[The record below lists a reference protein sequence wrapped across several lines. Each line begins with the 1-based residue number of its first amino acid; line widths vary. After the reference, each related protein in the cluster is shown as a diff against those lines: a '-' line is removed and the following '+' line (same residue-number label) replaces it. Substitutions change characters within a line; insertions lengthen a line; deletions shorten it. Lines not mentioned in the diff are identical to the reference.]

1 MRTAAYL
8 TLILIAI
15 HSPAWTAE
23 PSVKTWNLNGPL
35 PEGWSVISG
44 NWQASDGV
52 LQQLTAERDRY
63 ILLFDVE
70 LIEGIIEVELSS
82 QRSRLASGIVMKWID
97 SDHHVFLRHGAY
109 DYFTL
114 GGRGNLKN
122 GPFGDFAISTPPT
135 IPGEF
140 LRLKIIMR
148 DKQLIYV
155 VDDVVVAVAK
165 DSLAGMAGRPG
176 LYAEFP
182 TIYRSIKVTRTK

>member
-1 MRTAAYL
+1 MRTTAFL
-8 TLILIAI
+8 TFILIVI

-52 LQQLTAERDRY
+52 LQQLTAARDRY

-70 LIEGIIEVELSS
+70 LVEGIIEVELSS
-82 QRSRLASGIVMKWID
+82 QRSRLAAGIILKWID
-97 SDHHVFLRHGAY
+97 TDQHVYLRHGAY

-114 GGRGNLKN
+114 GGRGNLKY
-122 GPFGDFAISTPPT
+122 GPFGDFAISTPQT
-135 IPGEF
+135 IPGDF
-140 LRLKIIMR
+140 LKLKIILR